1 MTGYNAANEVIFTGI
16 IPEGIKVGKYKLVV
30 KSNEE
35 LEIINVFNQV
45 TSIDKDINTS
55 IEIKVKK

>member
-1 MTGYNAANEVIFTGI
+1 MGL
-16 IPEGIKVGKYKLVV
+16 KLGKYKLVV

-35 LEIINVFNQV
+35 LEIINVFNQI

-55 IEIKVKK
+55 IEIKIKK